1 MSIPHL
7 YPAQSELFEYGR
19 RIEAEMLANHV
30 EGLASGVVLDCRIY
44 LLVVHAPWPLAHA
57 SSIKMLAHSDS
68 VDLELLSN
76 LVDSHPL

>member
-19 RIEAEMLANHV
+19 RIEAETLANHV

-44 LLVVHAPWPLAHA
+44 LLVVHAPW
-57 SSIKMLAHSDS
+57 SLAHSGLLKMLTHRDS
-68 VDLELLSN
+68 VDLELLGY
-76 LVDSHPL
+76 LVDRQPF